1 MKISVDAHSKM
12 LGSFAAM
19 AVDRQPWWQHWRDL
33 ADYILPRRY
42 VWLLSKNEAAKRAT
56 RNPFIL
62 DGTGTNAAR
71 TLASGMMNGI
81 TSPARPWF
89 KLRVHGAEA
98 NDHEVR
104 IWLDEV
110 ERRMLLVMAESNF
123 YNAMAVLYLDLVIFG
138 TGSMLIYEDFKNV
151 IRCFNP
157 AMGEFYLAQDFGLS
171 VNTFGRE
178 FSLKVHQVVEEFGE
192 ENCSDTVRNAW
203 KLGGSNKQ
211 NDVIIQH
218 LIEPN
223 TGKNPILPS
232 RWAFREVYWEKGQT
246 DGNILRKRGFD
257 EIPGVFPRWELCGN
271 DAYGTG
277 PASDALADI
286 IQLQHETKRKGQGL
300 DKTMSPPVIASLH
313 LANRPMSLLPGGVTF
328 AANIDEAGAKPL
340 YQIAMPLAEM
350 TADIRD
356 VQLRIRETFFNQLF
370 RDISMLETVRSATE
384 IDARREEKLILL
396 GSVLE
401 RFENE
406 ALDPAI
412 NRIFGVMSRGN
423 LFPPPPE
430 KFADA
435 KIEIQYVSILSTA
448 QRAVGVAPL
457 ERAFGLSGN
466 LAAVYPNVLNVLDP
480 EEAFRSYCEDIGVPA
495 RAMKSRERSAED
507 AQRQDELVQ
516 QREAAA
522 QGEALAKSGALLS
535 KTEVGGGQNAIEA
548 LLGGGGA

>member
-1 MKISVDAHSKM
+1 MKIPVDFHQKL
-12 LGSFAAM
+12 LGTIASM
-19 AVDRQPWWQHWRDL
+19 EVDRQPWWQHWREL

-42 VWLLSKNEAAKRAT
+42 VWLLSKTEAAKRAT
-56 RNPFIL
+56 RNPNIL

-89 KLRVHGAEA
+89 KLRVHGADD
-98 NDHEVR
+98 NDHELR
-104 IWLDEV
+104 MWLDEV
-110 ERRMLLVMAESNF
+110 QRRMLLIMAESNF

-138 TGSMLIYEDFKNV
+138 TGAMLIYEDFKNV
-151 IRCFNP
+151 IRCYNP
-157 AMGEFYLAQDFGLS
+157 ALGEYYLAQDFGLS
-171 VNTFGRE
+171 VNTFARE
-178 FSLKVHQVVEEFGE
+178 FSLKVDQVVSEFGE
-192 ENCSDTVRNAW
+192 ENVSDTVRAAW
-203 KLGGSNKQ
+203 KEGGAARQ
-211 NDVIIQH
+211 RDVRIVH

-223 TGKNPILPS
+223 VARDNILPA
-232 RWAFREVYWEKGQT
+232 RWTFREIYWEKGQT
-246 DGNILRKRGFD
+246 NGQVLRKKGFD

-277 PASDALADI
+277 PGSDALADI
-286 IQLQHETKRKGQGL
+286 LQNQQETKRKAQSL
-300 DKTMSPPVIASLH
+300 DKLVSPPVIASMH

-328 AANIDEAGAKPL
+328 AANIDEAGAKPI
-340 YQIAMPLAEM
+340 YTVNPPLGEM

-356 VQLRIRETFFNQLF
+356 VQTRIRETFFNQLF

-384 IDARREEKLILL
+384 IDARREEKLVLL

-412 NRIFGVMSRGN
+412 NRIFGIMQRGD
-423 LFPPPPE
+423 LLPPAPE
-430 KFADA
+430 QFANA

-457 ERAFGLSGN
+457 ERAFATSGN
-466 LAAVYPNVLNVLDP
+466 MAAVYPSVLNILDI
-480 EEAFRSYCEDIGVPA
+480 EEAFRLYCEDIGVPA
-495 RAMKSRERSAED
+495 RAMKSREAT
-507 AQRQDELVQ
+507 AQATQQQDELVQ

-535 KTEVGGGQNAIEA
+535 KTEVGGGQNAVEM
-548 LLGGGGA
+548 LLGGA